1 MAGTQ
6 NSISSLVAQFLRLQK
21 NALEIINGLNEVATS
36 TNETVS
42 IEVLDDNGNPTT
54 ASIPS
59 YGYMRAQIERIDN
72 NIKSLAGISN
82 GSTVRNPD
90 GTYSQVFK
98 VQPLKNPAP
107 LANLPVPGTFQ
118 TKDNW
123 FFESFL
129 SPLLYV
135 SIDVTGKISEDSDR
149 ILVKRI
155 IANTTTQAQKD
166 FFDNS
171 LKGRNDISYDNFV
184 TELTAAGIQYF
195 TDESTEQLPLRKL
208 RYTGSFSVTSFYDS
222 VVSTTSQNGQL
233 VQTTVRNYKLASLKY
248 TDTTTGVK
256 NSKTLNNG
264 DRLSTED
271 GSIYLITSV
280 NLDESSVQLQR
291 VSGYQQVF
299 LGANTLSYFSSD
311 LGNRFVD
318 VSIGND
324 ERQGVFFKTIDDNFN
339 IVSSE
344 WSTGVTFWSSELTTL
359 DSAGNLVTLEQF
371 YLTQVADIGKIF
383 LDMAKEKTVP
393 AIQGLTPNTPA
404 VVETNFKVVQ
414 INKQV
419 TDSVPAKTATDKVAA
434 KTTLKTE
441 IEALDTSIN
450 QTKLELNQAK
460 SLGNGPS
467 SSGAVNSI
475 QAKLDSLINEK
486 SKKSQLYSSVVKD
499 IQSTTT
505 DLAQLNT
512 QPKYRVRGF
521 WAIPDPI
528 FDPLTGQQQVIAFK
542 VRYRYLSDSGAAQPT
557 EQIKFV
563 DNNGQ
568 QKTGAFSNWVE
579 YTTAIRKKVYDD
591 TKGVYVWAPENVDNS
606 DAQNVNQLDIPIQK
620 GERVEIQI
628 ASVSE
633 AGWPNNP
640 LVSEFSDPVTV
651 SFPNDLAVN
660 GISEVLKSNSEDSA
674 VVRIQE
680 DLNAQGLPQHL
691 SQQFTENNVTFFHQA
706 SNIASGFFTSS
717 GATISLFDKLAQLQQ
732 EVASLQAIITASVGT
747 LEVYLLDG
755 TSSLGVYSGQLI
767 TLNAGYY
774 NELFD
779 LPTDNG
785 KIYTKT
791 YLISLSNSQAT
802 PVELQSIVPGGFT
815 TQAPVSTYPQIE
827 GYGTN
832 LRYGAVPLSI
842 TTYSSPDV
850 ESNTN
855 IFQAAPFAC
864 AQTYGQ
870 FLYSRY
876 RNIGLDNDLYL
887 NDSQIPAFN
896 DLYDYTGSTPTT
908 SFFGATGGIMPLNG
922 SCLIPYDPQ
931 NTPTLV
937 SGATAAGIWNG
948 GWTSTTPQGGGYVSE
963 FCIATT
969 HPALNTGVTGPFV
982 SYVKPNFDNTVPGSI
997 VYPAFRHALGFYA
1010 DTTLP
1015 GYYAQTQ
1022 YRTPTQAAGATAATV
1037 DIYDSQWQDRV
1048 GFSANDEYLI
1058 GKYSCG
1064 AYLFLGVPQ
1073 VNFLNVDGFTAQSTK
1088 IIYQGRNSS
1097 LNIPLIFQFR
1107 ANDKGAYIGGWRK
1120 SGTLSNIT
1128 YSKKIGI
1135 DIQPRR
1141 ANLFSFD
1148 IQVSGSYRNENLIA
1162 PNFGAQVTP
1171 PPNLQT
1177 NIINVIND
1185 TGSAVGNAANAVGNF
1200 VGGLF
1205 N

>member
-98 VQPLKNPAP
+98 AEPLKNPAP
-107 LANLPVPGTFQ
+107 MANLPVPGTFQ

-135 SIDVTGKISEDSDR
+135 SIDVTGKISENADR

-171 LKGRNDISYDNFV
+171 LKGRNDVSYDTFV
-184 TELTAAGIQYF
+184 SELTAAGIQYF
-195 TDESTEQLPLRKL
+195 TDESLEQLPLRKL

-233 VQTTVRNYKLASLKY
+233 VQTTVRNYKLTSLKY

-256 NSKTLNNG
+256 NSRTLNNG
-264 DRLSTED
+264 NRLATAD
-271 GSIYLITSV
+271 GTIYLITSV
-280 NLDESSVQLQR
+280 NIDESSVQLQR
-291 VSGYQQVF
+291 VSGYEQVF
-299 LGANTLSYFSSD
+299 LGADTLSYFSND
-311 LGNRFVD
+311 LGDRFVD
-318 VSIGND
+318 VNIGND

-344 WSTGVTFWSSELTTL
+344 WSTGITFWSSELTTL
-359 DSAGNLVTLEQF
+359 DSAGNLVSLEQF
-371 YLTQVADIGKIF
+371 YLTQVADIGKVF

-393 AIQGLTPNTPA
+393 AIQGLTPNVPTVA
-404 VVETNFKVVQ
+404 ETNFKVVQ

-419 TDSVPAKTATDKVAA
+419 TDSVSSKTATDKVAA
-434 KTTLKTE
+434 KSSLKTE
-441 IEALDTSIN
+441 LVALDASIN
-450 QTKLELNQAK
+450 QTKVQLNQAK
-460 SLGNGPS
+460 SLGATKS
-467 SSGAVNSI
+467 SSGSISTI

-486 SKKSQLYSSVVKD
+486 LKKSQLYSSVVKD
-499 IQSTTT
+499 IQTTT
-505 DLAQLNT
+505 SDLSQIDT
-512 QPKYRVRGF
+512 QPKYRARGF
-521 WAIPDPI
+521 WAIPDPV
-528 FDPLTGQQQVIAFK
+528 FDPLTGSQQVIAFK
-542 VRYRYLSDSGAAQPT
+542 VRYRYLSDSGATQPT

-579 YTTAIRKKVYDD
+579 YTTSIRKKVYDEN
-591 TKGVYVWAPENVDNS
+591 KGVYVWAPENVDDA
-606 DAQNVNQLDIPIQK
+606 DAQNINQIDIPIQK
-620 GERVEIQI
+620 GEKVEIQI

-640 LVSEFSDPVTV
+640 HVSIYSDPVSI
-651 SFPNDLAVN
+651 SFPSDLAVN
-660 GISEVLKSNSEDSA
+660 GITDLLKKNSEDSA
-674 VVRIQE
+674 VVAVQ
-680 DLNAQGLPQHL
+680 DSLTAQGLPQHL
-691 SQQFTENNVTFFHQA
+691 SEQFTENTATYFHQA
-706 SNIASGFFTSS
+706 SGLASGFFNSA
-717 GATISLFDKLAQLQQ
+717 GGTISIFDKLAELQQ
-732 EVASLQAIITASVGT
+732 QIATLQSLVSVTVGV

-755 TSSLGVYSGQLI
+755 TSSLQVSAGQVI
-767 TLNAGYY
+767 SLNAGYY
-774 NELFD
+774 NDLFD
-779 LPTDNG
+779 LTVPANIG

-791 YLISLSNSQAT
+791 YLISLTNSQAT

-815 TQAPVSTYPQIE
+815 TQAPISTYPQID

-832 LRYGAVPLSI
+832 LRYGAVPLSV
-842 TTYSSPDV
+842 TTYASSDV
-850 ESNTN
+850 VSNTS
-855 IFQAAPFAC
+855 IHQAAPFAC

-870 FLYSRY
+870 YMYSRY
-876 RNIGLDNDLYL
+876 KSIGLDQDLYL
-887 NDSQIPAFN
+887 TSSQIPNFN
-896 DLYDYTGSTPTT
+896 PLYDYSGSTPST
-908 SFFGATGGIMPLNG
+908 SFFGVTGGIMPLNG

-931 NTPTLV
+931 NTPTTV
-937 SGATAAGIWNG
+937 SGGTAASIWSG
-948 GWTSTTPQGGGYVSE
+948 LWSGTTPRGGGYVSE
-963 FCIATT
+963 FCISTT
-969 HPALNTGVTGPFV
+969 HPALNTGATGDYVT
-982 SYVKPNFDNTVPGSI
+982 YVKPNFDNTVTGSI
-997 VYPAFRHALGFYA
+997 LYPAFRHALGFYA

-1015 GYYAQTQ
+1015 EYYSQTQ
-1022 YRTPTQAAGATAATV
+1022 YRTPTAAAGATAATV

-1048 GFSANDEYLI
+1048 GFDANDQYLI

-1064 AYLFLGVPQ
+1064 AYLFLGIPQ
-1073 VNFLNVDGFTAQSTK
+1073 TTYLAVDGFTSQASK
-1088 IIYQGRNSS
+1088 RIYQGQNNSV
-1097 LNIPLIFQFR
+1097 NIPVIFQFR
-1107 ANDKGAYIGGWRK
+1107 AQDVGGYIGGYRK
-1120 SGTLSNIT
+1120 AGTLSNVT
-1128 YSKKIGI
+1128 YTKKIGI
-1135 DIQPRR
+1135 DLQQR
-1141 ANLFSFD
+1141 AISVFSFD
-1148 IQVSGSYRNENLIA
+1148 VEVTGAYRNQTLIA

-1171 PPNLQT
+1171 PANST
-1177 NIINVIND
+1177 VNIINNVLR
-1185 TGSAVGNAANAVGNF
+1185 G
-1200 VGGLF
+1200 
-1205 N
+1205 

>member
-98 VQPLKNPAP
+98 AEPLKNPAP
-107 LANLPVPGTFQ
+107 MRNLPVPGTFQ

-135 SIDVTGKISEDSDR
+135 SIDVTGKISENADR
-149 ILVKRI
+149 ILIKRI

-171 LKGRNDISYDNFV
+171 LKGRNDVSYDTFV

-195 TDESTEQLPLRKL
+195 TDESLEQLPLRKL
-208 RYTGSFSVTSFYDS
+208 RYTGSFGVTSFYDS

-264 DRLSTED
+264 DRLATAD
-271 GSIYLITSV
+271 GTIYLITSV
-280 NLDESSVQLQR
+280 NVDESSVQLQR

-299 LGANTLSYFSSD
+299 LGADTLSYFSND
-311 LGNRFVD
+311 LGDRFVD
-318 VSIGND
+318 VNIGND

-344 WSTGVTFWSSELTTL
+344 WSTGITFWSSELTTL
-359 DSAGNLVTLEQF
+359 DSAGNLVSLEQF
-371 YLTQVADIGKIF
+371 YLTQVADIGKVF

-393 AIQGLTPNTPA
+393 AIQGLTPNVPTVA
-404 VVETNFKVVQ
+404 ETNFKVVQ

-419 TDSVPAKTATDKVAA
+419 TDSVSSKTATDKVAA
-434 KTTLKTE
+434 KSSLKTE
-441 IEALDTSIN
+441 LVALDASIN
-450 QTKLELNQAK
+450 QTMVQLNQAK
-460 SLGNGPS
+460 SLGATKS
-467 SSGAVNSI
+467 SSGAISTI

-486 SKKSQLYSSVVKD
+486 SKKSQLYSSIVKD
-499 IQSTTT
+499 IQTTT
-505 DLAQLNT
+505 SDLSQIDT

-521 WAIPDPI
+521 WAIPDPV
-528 FDPLTGQQQVIAFK
+528 FDPLTGSQQVIAFK
-542 VRYRYLSDSGAAQPT
+542 VRYRYLSDSGATQPT

-579 YTTAIRKKVYDD
+579 YTTPIRKKVYDEN
-591 TKGVYVWAPENVDNS
+591 KGVYVWAPENVDNA
-606 DAQNVNQLDIPIQK
+606 DAQNINQIDIPIQK
-620 GERVEIQI
+620 GEKVEIQI
-628 ASVSE
+628 SSVSE

-640 LVSEFSDPVTV
+640 HVSIYSDPVSI
-651 SFPNDLAVN
+651 SFPSDLAVN
-660 GISEVLKSNSEDSA
+660 GITDLLKKNSEDSA
-674 VVRIQE
+674 VVTVQE
-680 DLNAQGLPQHL
+680 SLTAQGLPQHL
-691 SQQFTENNVTFFHQA
+691 SEQFTENVVTYFHQG
-706 SNIASGFFTSS
+706 SSIASGFFNSA
-717 GATISLFDKLAQLQQ
+717 GGTISIFDKLAELQQ
-732 EVASLQAIITASVGT
+732 QIATLQSLVSVTVGV

-755 TSSLGVYSGQLI
+755 TSSLQVSAGQVI
-767 TLNAGYY
+767 SLNAGYY
-774 NELFD
+774 NDLFD
-779 LPTDNG
+779 LTVPANIG

-791 YLISLSNSQAT
+791 YLISLTNSQAT

-815 TQAPVSTYPQIE
+815 TQAPISTYPQID

-832 LRYGAVPLSI
+832 LRYGAVPLSV
-842 TTYSSPDV
+842 TTYASSDV
-850 ESNTN
+850 VSNTN
-855 IFQAAPFAC
+855 IYQAAPFAC

-870 FLYSRY
+870 YTYSRY
-876 RNIGLDNDLYL
+876 KNIGLDQDLYL
-887 NDSQIPAFN
+887 TSSQIPTFN
-896 DLYDYTGSTPTT
+896 PLYDYSGSTPST
-908 SFFGATGGIMPLNG
+908 SFFGVTGGIMPLNG

-931 NTPTLV
+931 NTP
-937 SGATAAGIWNG
+937 ATASGGTASSIWSG
-948 GWTSTTPQGGGYVSE
+948 LWSGTTPQGGGYVSE

-969 HPALNTGVTGPFV
+969 HPALNTGATGDYVT
-982 SYVKPNFDNTVPGSI
+982 YVKPNFDNTVTGSI
-997 VYPAFRHALGFYA
+997 LYPAFRHALGFYA
-1010 DTTLP
+1010 DTALP
-1015 GYYAQTQ
+1015 EYYTQTQ
-1022 YRTPTQAAGATAATV
+1022 YRTPTAAAGATAASF

-1048 GFSANDEYLI
+1048 GFNANDQYLI

-1064 AYLFLGVPQ
+1064 AYLFLGIPQ
-1073 VNFLNVDGFTAQSTK
+1073 TTYLAVDGFTSQASK
-1088 IIYQGRNSS
+1088 RIYQGQNNSV
-1097 LNIPLIFQFR
+1097 NIPVIFQFR
-1107 ANDKGAYIGGWRK
+1107 AQDVGGYIGGYRK
-1120 SGTLSNIT
+1120 AGTLSNVT
-1128 YSKKIGI
+1128 YTKKIGI
-1135 DIQPRR
+1135 DLQQR
-1141 ANLFSFD
+1141 AISVFSFD
-1148 IQVSGSYRNENLIA
+1148 IEVTGAYRNQTLIA
-1162 PNFGAQVTP
+1162 PNFGSQVTP
-1171 PPNLQT
+1171 PANST
-1177 NIINVIND
+1177 VNIINNVL
-1185 TGSAVGNAANAVGNF
+1185 NA
-1200 VGGLF
+1200 
-1205 N
+1205 

>member
-98 VQPLKNPAP
+98 AEPLKNPAP
-107 LANLPVPGTFQ
+107 MKNLPVPGTFQ

-135 SIDVTGKISEDSDR
+135 SIDVTGKISENADR
-149 ILVKRI
+149 ILIKRI

-171 LKGRNDISYDNFV
+171 LKGRNDVSYDSFV

-195 TDESTEQLPLRKL
+195 TDESLEQLPLRKL
-208 RYTGSFSVTSFYDS
+208 RYTGSFGVTSFYDS
-222 VVSTTSQNGQL
+222 VASTTSQNGQL

-264 DRLSTED
+264 DRLATAD
-271 GSIYLITSV
+271 GTIYLITSV
-280 NLDESSVQLQR
+280 NVDESSVQLQR

-299 LGANTLSYFSSD
+299 LGADTLSYFSND
-311 LGNRFVD
+311 LGDRFVD
-318 VSIGND
+318 VNIGND

-344 WSTGVTFWSSELTTL
+344 WSTGITFWSSELTTL
-359 DSAGNLVTLEQF
+359 DSAGNLVSLEQF
-371 YLTQVADIGKIF
+371 YLTQVADIGKVF

-393 AIQGLTPNTPA
+393 AIQGLTPNVPTVA
-404 VVETNFKVVQ
+404 ETNFKVVQ

-419 TDSVPAKTATDKVAA
+419 TDSVSSKTATDKVAA
-434 KTTLKTE
+434 KSSLKTE
-441 IEALDTSIN
+441 LVALDASIN
-450 QTKLELNQAK
+450 QTMVQLNQAK
-460 SLGNGPS
+460 SLGATKS
-467 SSGAVNSI
+467 SSGSISTI

-486 SKKSQLYSSVVKD
+486 SKKSQLYSSIVKD
-499 IQSTTT
+499 IQTTT
-505 DLAQLNT
+505 SDLSQIDT

-521 WAIPDPI
+521 WAIPDPV
-528 FDPLTGQQQVIAFK
+528 FDPLTGSQQVIAFK
-542 VRYRYLSDSGAAQPT
+542 VRYRYLSDSGATQPT

-579 YTTAIRKKVYDD
+579 YTTPIRKKVYDKN
-591 TKGVYVWAPENVDNS
+591 KGVYVWAPENVDNA
-606 DAQNVNQLDIPIQK
+606 DAQNINQIDIPIQK
-620 GERVEIQI
+620 GEKVEIQI

-640 LVSEFSDPVTV
+640 HVSIYSDPVSI
-651 SFPNDLAVN
+651 SFPSDLAVN
-660 GISEVLKSNSEDSA
+660 GITDLLKKNSEDSA
-674 VVRIQE
+674 VVTVQE
-680 DLNAQGLPQHL
+680 SLTAQGLPQHL
-691 SQQFTENNVTFFHQA
+691 SEQFTENVVTYFHQG
-706 SNIASGFFTSS
+706 SSIASGFFNSA
-717 GATISLFDKLAQLQQ
+717 GGTISIFDKLAELQQ
-732 EVASLQAIITASVGT
+732 QIATLQSLVSVTVGV

-755 TSSLGVYSGQLI
+755 VSSLQVSAGQVI
-767 TLNAGYY
+767 SLNAGYY
-774 NELFD
+774 NDLFD
-779 LPTDNG
+779 LTVTANIG

-791 YLISLSNSQAT
+791 YLISLTNSQAT

-815 TQAPVSTYPQIE
+815 TQAPISTYPQID

-832 LRYGAVPLSI
+832 LRYGAVPLSV
-842 TTYSSPDV
+842 TTYASSDV
-850 ESNTN
+850 VSNTN
-855 IFQAAPFAC
+855 IYQAAPFAC

-870 FLYSRY
+870 YTYSRY
-876 RNIGLDNDLYL
+876 KNIGLDQDLYL
-887 NDSQIPAFN
+887 TSSQIPTFN
-896 DLYDYTGSTPTT
+896 PLYDYSGSTPST
-908 SFFGATGGIMPLNG
+908 SFFGVTGGIMPLNG

-931 NTPTLV
+931 NTPATV
-937 SGATAAGIWNG
+937 SGGTAAGIWSG
-948 GWTSTTPQGGGYVSE
+948 LWTGSTPQGGGYVSE
-963 FCIATT
+963 FCISTT
-969 HPALNTGVTGPFV
+969 HPSLNTGATGDYVT
-982 SYVKPNFDNTVPGSI
+982 YVKPNFDNTVTGSI
-997 VYPAFRHALGFYA
+997 LYPAFRHALGFYA
-1010 DTTLP
+1010 DTALP
-1015 GYYAQTQ
+1015 EYYTQTQ
-1022 YRTPTQAAGATAATV
+1022 YRTPTAAAGATAASV

-1048 GFSANDEYLI
+1048 GFNANDQYLI

-1064 AYLFLGVPQ
+1064 AYLFLGIPQ
-1073 VNFLNVDGFTAQSTK
+1073 TTYLAVDGFTSQASK
-1088 IIYQGRNSS
+1088 RIYQGQNNSV
-1097 LNIPLIFQFR
+1097 NIPVIFQFR
-1107 ANDKGAYIGGWRK
+1107 AQDVGGYIGGYRK
-1120 SGTLSNIT
+1120 AGTLSNVT
-1128 YSKKIGI
+1128 YTKKIGI
-1135 DIQPRR
+1135 DLQQR
-1141 ANLFSFD
+1141 AISVFSFD
-1148 IQVSGSYRNENLIA
+1148 IEVTGAYRNQTLIA
-1162 PNFGAQVTP
+1162 PNFGSQVTP
-1171 PPNLQT
+1171 PANST
-1177 NIINVIND
+1177 VNIINNVL
-1185 TGSAVGNAANAVGNF
+1185 SA
-1200 VGGLF
+1200 
-1205 N
+1205 